1 MSIWKSLSFCSTVFE
16 FVELFV
22 YMSSMIE
29 GVSVVCDLRRL
40 HTMDVESYLAVG
52 KARGDCENMAGND
65 SGSHLLGTQAVVSV
79 DQRHTFGRVTLLGEP
94 IGSNDS
100 LSPCNEGGYIISLLK
115 RNCLGG

>member
-1 MSIWKSLSFCSTVFE
+1 MMCLSGRVSHFVRQYSSLSNC
-16 FVELFV
+16 LLI

-40 HTMDVESYLAVG
+40 HTMDVRESILQSAKLEGTV
-52 KARGDCENMAGND
+52 KIWPGDD

-94 IGSNDS
+94 IGSND
-100 LSPCNEGGYIISLLK
+100 
-115 RNCLGG
+115 

>member
-1 MSIWKSLSFCSTVFE
+1 MDGEFSYVIDGRSFTLPISRY
-16 FVELFV
+16 FVKV
-22 YMSSMIE
+22 
-29 GVSVVCDLRRL
+29 RRL
-40 HTMDVESYLAVG
+40 CLLS
-52 KARGDCENMAGND
+52 CENMAGND